1 MKVWVRNSLIV
12 TAVVILSAIFFVW
25 YLFNEKFT
33 DTTKSKAH
41 FTLSSNDLIREYEKN
56 TTAANVKYADKILV
70 VSGIVSETETVDT
83 SVNIKFTDEESGAY
97 IIFAFQDQNI
107 GEARKIREGE
117 KIKIKGSCSG
127 GAYSEILE
135 SVYITFKRCVLN

>member
-1 MKVWVRNSLIV
+1 MKVWVRNSLILTV
-12 TAVVILSAIFFVW
+12 MVILGAIVFVW
-25 YLFNEKFT
+25 YVFNEKFT
-33 DTTKSKAH
+33 DTTKRKAH
-41 FTLSSNDLIREYEKN
+41 FTIDATELIREYEKN
-56 TTAANVKYADKILV
+56 ATAANVKYADKILI

-83 SVNIKFTDEESGAY
+83 SVNIKFSNEESGAY

-107 GEARKIREGE
+107 AEAKKIREGE

-135 SVYITFKRCVLN
+135 SVFITFKRCVLN